1 MNSNYI
7 DLLNIVHREITFKK
21 SKTST
26 EANHFFFQLV
36 CIIVDNES
44 DVAAFK
50 DFIDDTPAPVTAA
63 PPPPPPPKPAA
74 SAPTPTPSVSTA
86 PTTPKSA
93 PIQVG
98 SRILASPLAKRLA
111 AEKGL
116 DLSVSIYY
124 KVLSK
129 YT

>member
-1 MNSNYI
+1 M
-7 DLLNIVHREITFKK
+7 
-21 SKTST
+21 
-26 EANHFFFQLV
+26 HFLQLV

-50 DFIDDTPAPVTAA
+50 DFVDDTPADAPAPPAAPKPKPAAAA
-63 PPPPPPPKPAA
+63 PPPKPVTPKA
-74 SAPTPTPSVSTA
+74 SAPSKPV
-86 PTTPKSA
+86 

-116 DLSVSIYY
+116 DLSVRTTI
-124 KVLSK
+124 
-129 YT
+129 